1 MAGKPRATKKTAAVP
16 VAEQSPLKRFWNF
29 LWYEDSVSSWVVS
42 IALAFILIK
51 FILYPLLGV
60 VFGTQFPVVAVV
72 SDSMEHNQD
81 FESWWSRHE
90 DYYLRY
96 NITRTEFSGYSM
108 PTGFNKGDLIL
119 LVGTDAE
126 DIERG
131 DIIVF
136 WGGKAYP
143 IIHRVVGISGTEP
156 VHFATKGDNNLGQ
169 IVAPGLDERD
179 IPAWQSCSEEKDGKC
194 EILLGRAVLRIPWL
208 GWVKIGFVEFL
219 AKLGIIAA

>member
-1 MAGKPRATKKTAAVP
+1 
-16 VAEQSPLKRFWNF
+16 
-29 LWYEDSVSSWVVS
+29 
-42 IALAFILIK
+42 
-51 FILYPLLGV
+51 
-60 VFGTQFPVVAVV
+60 
-72 SDSMEHNQD
+72 MEHNQD
-81 FESWWSRHE
+81 FDTWWSRHE

-96 NITRTEFSGYSM
+96 NVTRTEFSGYSM

-119 LVGTDAE
+119 LVGTDAT

-143 IIHRVVGISGTEP
+143 IIHRVVGVSGEDP

-179 IPAWQSCSEEKDGKC
+179 IPAWRSCREEADGQC
-194 EILLGRAVLRIPWL
+194 DVLLGRAVLRIPWL
-208 GWVKIGFVEFL
+208 GWVKIGFVNAL
-219 AKLGIIAA
+219 GKLGFVVA